1 MDVVQI
7 SFVFGQ
13 LVFVMKM
20 SILQENE
27 ASSIVV
33 GAAQSGKETVARA
46 QNQTRRT
53 TSRSRSGLTLT

>member
-1 MDVVQI
+1 
-7 SFVFGQ
+7 
-13 LVFVMKM
+13 M

-33 GAAQSGKETVARA
+33 GAAQSGKETMARA